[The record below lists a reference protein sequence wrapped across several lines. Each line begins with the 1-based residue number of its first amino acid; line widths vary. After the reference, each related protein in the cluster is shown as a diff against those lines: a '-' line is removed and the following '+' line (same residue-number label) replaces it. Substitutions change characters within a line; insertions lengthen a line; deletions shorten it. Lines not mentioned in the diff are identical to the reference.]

1 VTAWL
6 PTIVSAAAD
15 GAIDEALRV
24 LAAGPPVGWV
34 GAIPLGL
41 HLEGPFLAPARRGA
55 HPVSRLR
62 AASGALAA
70 GWSRDGGVAV
80 VTLAPE
86 LPGAVELIGELV
98 GRGVVVSLGHSEAD
112 EAAASAAVDAGARW
126 VTHLFNAMEPLGHRD
141 PGLVGVALT
150 DDRLHVGLIAD
161 GVHVA
166 PRVVGLA
173 QRSLGRRLTLVTDA
187 VGALGMPDG
196 PHRLGGGVVEVSGD
210 AVRLADGTLAG
221 SNLSMDRAV
230 RNLVA
235 MAGCSL
241 DSALHAASGAPAELL
256 GDGSRGRVVAGGRAD
271 LVVLGADDQVAA
283 TIVGGHVAYAAHPSR
298 WPADVAG

>member
-1 VTAWL
+1 MVEGTGRTAGSAPDRWALRGASVFDGETWATRDVVVDGSSIAGSSVADEAGVRSAPAVDGSGLRVAPGWIDLQCNGGMGIDLASDPGRLWDLGALLPRWGVTAWL

-112 EAAASAAVDAGARW
+112 EAAALAAVDAGA
-126 VTHLFNAMEPLGHRD
+126 G
-141 PGLVGVALT
+141 
-150 DDRLHVGLIAD
+150 
-161 GVHVA
+161 
-166 PRVVGLA
+166 
-173 QRSLGRRLTLVTDA
+173 
-187 VGALGMPDG
+187 
-196 PHRLGGGVVEVSGD
+196 
-210 AVRLADGTLAG
+210 
-221 SNLSMDRAV
+221 
-230 RNLVA
+230 
-235 MAGCSL
+235 
-241 DSALHAASGAPAELL
+241 
-256 GDGSRGRVVAGGRAD
+256 
-271 LVVLGADDQVAA
+271 
-283 TIVGGHVAYAAHPSR
+283 
-298 WPADVAG
+298 

>member
-1 VTAWL
+1 
-6 PTIVSAAAD
+6 
-15 GAIDEALRV
+15 
-24 LAAGPPVGWV
+24 
-34 GAIPLGL
+34 
-41 HLEGPFLAPARRGA
+41 
-55 HPVSRLR
+55 
-62 AASGALAA
+62 
-70 GWSRDGGVAV
+70 VAV

-86 LPGAVELIGELV
+86 LPGALELIGELV

-112 EAAASAAVDAGARW
+112 EAVASAAVDAGARW
-126 VTHLFNAMEPLGHRD
+126 VTHLFNAMDPLGHRD

-173 QRSLGRRLTLVTDA
+173 QRSLGSRLTLVTDA

-196 PHRLGGGVVEVSGD
+196 PQQLGSGVVDVSGD

-221 SNLSMDRAV
+221 SNLSMDRGV

-241 DSALHAASGAPAELL
+241 EAALHAASGAPAELL

-271 LVVLGADDQVAA
+271 LVILDADDQVAA

-298 WPADVAG
+298 WPADIAG